1 MSASNRSPI
10 GRSQLI
16 CAVGILLLCA
26 GCGYTDTQLVTG
38 TADRVILLKSARTMT
53 LMSGSKVIKVYK
65 VAIGRS
71 PVGPKTKVGDHKT
84 PEGIYVIDAKKDP
97 SRFHRAFHLSYPN
110 QADIARARQLG
121 VNPGGDIEIH
131 GIENGLGWIGS
142 LHRTF
147 DWTDG
152 CIAVTDAEIDEA
164 WQMVPVGTVVE
175 IRP

>member
-1 MSASNRSPI
+1 M
-10 GRSQLI
+10 
-16 CAVGILLLCA
+16 LLLFCLA
-26 GCGYTDTQLVTG
+26 LASTGCSHTDAPAVRG
-38 TADRVILLKSARTMT
+38 TADRVIILKSARTMT
-53 LMSGSKVIKVYK
+53 LMSGSKVLKVYK

-71 PVGPKTKVGDHKT
+71 PIGPKTRVGDHKT
-84 PEGIYVIDAKKDP
+84 PEGIYIVDAKKDP

-110 QADIARARQLG
+110 PADVERARQLG
-121 VNPGGDIEIH
+121 VSPGGDIEIH

-142 LHRTF
+142 MHRIF

-152 CIAVTDAEIDEA
+152 CIAVTDPEIDEA